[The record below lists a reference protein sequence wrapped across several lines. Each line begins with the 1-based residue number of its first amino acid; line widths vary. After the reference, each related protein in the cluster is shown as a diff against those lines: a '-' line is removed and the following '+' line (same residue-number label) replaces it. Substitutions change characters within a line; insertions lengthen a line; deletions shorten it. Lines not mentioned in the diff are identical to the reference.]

1 MRQPRETAK
10 LRPMSVAELI
20 EQIKAL
26 PPEELEV
33 VRSFV
38 LNREAES
45 QDIRYIARDEA
56 RSLGEKIFDDNAE
69 LFRRLAQ

>member
-1 MRQPRETAK
+1 
-10 LRPMSVAELI
+10 MSVAELI

-26 PPEELEV
+26 PPDELEV

-38 LNREAES
+38 LNGETEA
-45 QDIRYIARDEA
+45 QAIRYIDRDRA
-56 RSLGEKIFDDNAE
+56 RSLGGKILDENEE

>member
-1 MRQPRETAK
+1 
-10 LRPMSVAELI
+10 MSVAELI

-26 PPEELEV
+26 PPDELEV

-38 LNREAES
+38 LHGETAAGEPP
-45 QDIRYIARDEA
+45 QIRYVDRARA
-56 RSLGEKIFDDNAE
+56 RQLGAKIFSDNEE